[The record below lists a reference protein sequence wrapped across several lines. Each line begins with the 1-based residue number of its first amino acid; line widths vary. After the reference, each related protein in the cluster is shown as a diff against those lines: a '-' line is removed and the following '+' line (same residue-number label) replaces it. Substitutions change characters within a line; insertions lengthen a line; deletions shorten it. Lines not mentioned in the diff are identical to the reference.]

1 MTTIDLLRH
10 GEAAPG
16 LCLGAEFDA
25 PLTKTGWSQMR
36 TVLAWKQPPWD
47 GVVSSPLLRCA
58 AFAEELAGL
67 YGLPLKLD
75 PRLRELGFGAWE
87 GRSWSALYRQEG
99 EHLID
104 FQNNPGFN
112 PAPGGEHY
120 ADFEGRVN
128 AAWGDLLDMAQGN
141 HWLVVTHA
149 GVLRVILRRVL
160 GFPVERLF
168 SLHVPYAGLT
178 RIEQKGEHP
187 TRLVFHGSRL

>member
-25 PLTKTGWSQMR
+25 PLTTTGWSQMR
-36 TVLAWKQPPWD
+36 TVLARKQPPWD
-47 GVVSSPLLRCA
+47 GIVSSPLLRCA

-67 YGLPLKLD
+67 CGLQLKLD
-75 PRLRELGFGAWE
+75 SRLRELGFGTWE

-99 EHLID
+99 EHLLE
-104 FQNNPGFN
+104 FQRNPGFN

-120 ADFEGRVN
+120 SDFEVRVN
-128 AAWGDLLDMAQGN
+128 DAWSDLMEMAQDG

-149 GVLRVILRRVL
+149 GVLRTILRRVL

-178 RIEQKGEHP
+178 RIEQKGIHP
-187 TRLVFHGSRL
+187 TRLVFHGGSL